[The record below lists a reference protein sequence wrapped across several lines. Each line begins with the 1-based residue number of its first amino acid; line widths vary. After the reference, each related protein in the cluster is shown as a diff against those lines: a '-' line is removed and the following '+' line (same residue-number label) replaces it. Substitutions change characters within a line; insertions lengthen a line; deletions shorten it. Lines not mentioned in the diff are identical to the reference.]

1 MKVHAIIVTTTPD
14 RTFAEPLD
22 DFDWPL
28 GKTAEMASEYCDEQG
43 WLIDDWQLS
52 AKGTIIASGV
62 TWVYNYET
70 PYKIYFIQGKL
81 PTGQELLATLQSYRS

>member
-1 MKVHAIIVTTTPD
+1 MKVHAIIVTTTSD

-22 DFDWPL
+22 EFNWPQ
-28 GKTAEMASEYCDEQG
+28 GKTATMAGEYCDEQG

-62 TWVYNYET
+62 TWVDNHET

-81 PTGQELLATLQSYRS
+81 PTGRELLDTLQSYR

>member
-22 DFDWPL
+22 DFDWPR
-28 GKTAEMASEYCDEQG
+28 GKTAEMAGEYCDEQG

-52 AKGTIIASGV
+52 AKGTIIASGI
-62 TWVYNYET
+62 TMVYNHET
-70 PYKIYFIQGKL
+70 PYKIYFVQGKL
-81 PTGQELLATLQSYRS
+81 PAGWDLLNSLLEYRS